1 MKTILKIFLYIL
13 TFIFALFLFLPKE
26 SLYNLLEQELEKNR
40 IIISNEKRDE
50 NIFGLDVLDGDVY
63 YENINIA
70 NVNKISL
77 KTFLVY
83 SELKINDIKLLKSLE
98 SIAPSPIEELTLKY
112 SVLTFNKIDIEAK
125 GLFGELIGNID
136 VINRVITLELT
147 ASINMK
153 NSYSKILKNMKLN
166 EGKYY
171 YEYKF

>member
-147 ASINMK
+147 ASTNMK

>member
-136 VINRVITLELT
+136 VINRVITLELN
-147 ASINMK
+147 ASTNMK

>member
-26 SLYNLLEQELEKNR
+26 SLYNLWEQELEKNR

-63 YENINIA
+63 YENTNIA

-136 VINRVITLELT
+136 VINRVITLELN
-147 ASINMK
+147 ASTNMK